1 MTKSDAV
8 LCQLEKHV
16 FNVFNV
22 NVLSLNILLKVAV
35 IDSCKINQKNYYG
48 CVNLLQS
55 YSFQIS
61 RSVTDFVIFH
71 FVILI
76 SKEVLKY
83 STYYEGIRDCMMVYP
98 RL

>member
-16 FNVFNV
+16 FNAFNV

-35 IDSCKINQKNYYG
+35 IESCKINQKNYG

-55 YSFQIS
+55 YSFLMS
-61 RSVTDFVIFH
+61 CSLTNFVIFH
-71 FVILI
+71 LVILI
-76 SKEVLKY
+76 SKEALKY